1 MSAVQVRP
9 ATRADRD
16 LVVAVFVEGFVDD
29 PLLRFFFADDPTYL
43 RLATTFFGFLVDLNL
58 DGGEILITAN
68 GEAAA
73 LWTPPE
79 GPGLT
84 GPQIAERWESEIA
97 PLLPDKALE
106 RLDRFEAAAER
117 IGSPAGLRYLGVL
130 ATHPDHRFRGYARAV
145 LTPVLERDERDGI
158 GAHLETGTPDN
169 LPFYARFGFRVH
181 GETDIERGPH
191 LWSLVR
197 VAGGARTSTTP

>member
-1 MSAVQVRP
+1 QVRP

-16 LVVAVFVEGFVDD
+16 LVVEIFVQGFVAD
-29 PLLRFFFADDPTYL
+29 PLLRFFFPDDLTYPGF
-43 RLATTFFGFLVDLNL
+43 ATAFFGFLVDLNL

-84 GPQIAERWESEIA
+84 GPQIAERWEAEMA
-97 PLLPDKALE
+97 PLLPHETLG

-117 IGSPAGLRYLGVL
+117 IGPPAGHRYLGVL
-130 ATHPDHRFRGYARAV
+130 ATHPDHRYRGYARAV
-145 LTPVLERDERDGI
+145 LAPVLDRDDRDGI
-158 GAHLETGTPDN
+158 GVHLDTGTPDN

-181 GETDIERGPH
+181 GETNIEEGPH
-191 LWSLVR
+191 VWSLVR
-197 VAGGARTSTTP
+197 DPGRGPPSTTP